1 MPLWR
6 LPDDYLED
14 ATEVALQLRDQHS
27 ATLGD
32 LRRWRSRQRD
42 RLAARNRPGASQ
54 RRHARERHGHAD

>member
-6 LPDDYLED
+6 LPDDYVKD
-14 ATEVALQLRDQHS
+14 PTEVALQLRDQHS

-42 RLAARNRPGASQ
+42 RLATQSRPATSQ
-54 RRHARERHGHAD
+54 RHARQHTR